1 MHSESA
7 ERLLQRLTEAR
18 GIAFR
23 PDLLPQRRNEPV
35 TKLTLS
41 ALHWQGQGPALLLL
55 HGGALSANT
64 WDMVCMALGDD
75 ARCVALDLPGHGD
88 SGWLDTYGI
97 DSAVA
102 DVAEFVGRL
111 GWQKLHIVGMS
122 LGGNIAFHFSSGNP
136 QRVRSLTIVDVG
148 PRVNLGA
155 TDNMLRFL
163 RAADHLATFEEL
175 VGGACKAS
183 PRSDPEL
190 LRYRYLSL
198 VRVSPDGTWCWRQ
211 HRHLHNF
218 EDTLAKL
225 REMPSL
231 ASRIS
236 CPVMIV
242 RGGRSRVVTAEDMS
256 EFASMFSRGC
266 TVTIPEAGHN
276 VQEDNP
282 KALAEALRA
291 HLREAEAV

>member
-1 MHSESA
+1 MQDESSEQ
-7 ERLLQRLTEAR
+7 LLRKLTAAR

-23 PDLLPQRRNEPV
+23 SDLLPQRRTEPV
-35 TKLTLS
+35 TKLSLS
-41 ALHWQGQGPALLLL
+41 ALHWQGKGPALLLL

-88 SGWLDTYGI
+88 SGWLETYGI
-97 DSAVA
+97 ESAVA
-102 DVAEFVGRL
+102 DVTEFVDRL
-111 GWQKLHIVGMS
+111 AWPTLHIVGMS
-122 LGGNIAFHFSSGNP
+122 LGGNIAFHLSAAQP
-136 QRVRSLTIVDVG
+136 RRIRSLTIVDVG

-155 TDNMLRFL
+155 TDNMRQFL
-163 RAADHLATFEEL
+163 LAADQFATFDDL
-175 VGGACKAS
+175 VAGALKAS
-183 PRSDPEL
+183 PRSDPAL

-198 VRVSPDGTWCWRQ
+198 VRVNPDGSWNWRQ
-211 HRHLHNF
+211 HRHPHNF

-231 ASRIS
+231 APRIR

-242 RGGRSRVVTAEDMS
+242 RGGRSRVITSEDVH
-256 EFASMFSRGC
+256 EFAAAFAHGR
-266 TVTIPEAGHN
+266 TLIVPDAGHN

-282 KALAEALRA
+282 KQLAEALRSQIRA
-291 HLREAEAV
+291 GETS